1 MDRSEISLLIWNVLS
16 RCFDVID
23 HGMLLS
29 ELELLCISTGWF
41 RSYLSDHEKR
51 VRMGNCPNRFR
62 SRLAAFRVHAW
73 DRFYIYNI
81 ASNDLSRYIPREIN
95 GFHITTVRYADDTQL
110 AITGPRNRLAEMELC
125 LEQVLNTL

>member
-1 MDRSEISLLIWNVLS
+1 
-16 RCFDVID
+16 
-23 HGMLLS
+23 
-29 ELELLCISTGWF
+29 
-41 RSYLSDHEKR
+41 
-51 VRMGNCPNRFR
+51 MGNCPNRFR

-110 AITGPRNRLAEMELC
+110 AITGPRNRLAEMEL
-125 LEQVLNTL
+125 LFRAGAKHFVYAVLAEWNASQCVENRDVNVR